1 MAYLGTQIIQRI
13 TPAEVFL
20 ETILTPQIM
29 ADYLGTQIIRIKLA
43 VSEQLAV
50 LEIPQLRP
58 LVVAFLETQINL
70 RVAFLW
76 EIQIR
81 GEVYLA
87 TQIIRQ
93 LVADFLEIRIPI
105 PAAAFLVTRRIK
117 VEGFLE
123 IPILEVFL
131 ITLITQHLLLKCP
144 FKIRIW
150 MPLYSIL

>member
-1 MAYLGTQIIQRI
+1 MVYSGTQIIQRI

-29 ADYLGTQIIRIKLA
+29 VDYLGTQIIKIKLA
-43 VSEQLAV
+43 VSEQPAV

-58 LVVAFLETQINL
+58 PVVAFSETQINL
-70 RVAFLW
+70 RVDFLW
-76 EIQIR
+76 EIQILE
-81 GEVYLA
+81 EVYLA
-87 TQIIRQ
+87 TQIIRL

-117 VEGFLE
+117 VEGSLE

-131 ITLITQHLLLKCP
+131 IILTMRHLLLKWP

-150 MPLYSIL
+150 MPLYNIL

>member
-20 ETILTPQIM
+20 VTILTPQIM
-29 ADYLGTQIIRIKLA
+29 VDYLGTQIIRIKLA

-93 LVADFLEIRIPI
+93 LVGDSLEIRIPI
-105 PAAAFLVTRRIK
+105 PAAFLVTRRIK
-117 VEGFLE
+117 VEGSLE

-131 ITLITQHLLLKCP
+131 ITLTTQHLLLKCP

>member
-20 ETILTPQIM
+20 ETILTPQIVV
-29 ADYLGTQIIRIKLA
+29 DYLGTQIIRIKLA
-43 VSEQLAV
+43 GSELAV
-50 LEIPQLRP
+50 SEIPQLRP
-58 LVVAFLETQINL
+58 LMVVFSETQINL

-76 EIQIR
+76 EIRIL

-93 LVADFLEIRIPI
+93 LVADFLEIRIRI

-117 VEGFLE
+117 VEGSLE

-131 ITLITQHLLLKCP
+131 IILTTQHLLLKCP

-150 MPLYSIL
+150 MQLYNIL